1 MVFGWYV
8 PFELHNGNI
17 YALIFWRGRLM
28 KLEEAPKALNKK
40 YYNRYRGKTL
50 KEYEWTLLKKYLQNQ
65 ITCLDKEFKKG
76 IRKKI

>member
-1 MVFGWYV
+1 
-8 PFELHNGNI
+8 
-17 YALIFWRGRLM
+17 M